1 LIINT
6 PSATFFASNLS
17 VKEKLPAFVHLNIN
31 TMPKS
36 SRGRRVK
43 NEVNAGSMA
52 DIAFLLLIF
61 FLVTTTIVE
70 EEGILV
76 KLPPIDLIHE
86 PEPVNQENVFTVRVN
101 ELNQILAENKVMDI
115 ANLKE
120 AAKEFITNPNQL
132 PNRPESPRKALVSL
146 QNDRGT
152 EYNTY
157 LMVYNELQ
165 AAYRELREAE
175 AQKRHGMS
183 FNSLNKDLKKEI
195 RNAIPL
201 IISEAEPTTF

>member
-1 LIINT
+1 
-6 PSATFFASNLS
+6 
-17 VKEKLPAFVHLNIN
+17 
-31 TMPKS
+31 MPKS
-36 SRGRRVK
+36 NRGRRVK

-76 KLPPIDLIHE
+76 KLPPIDYLNPQPTI
-86 PEPVNQENVFTVRVN
+86 VNQDNVFTVKVN
-101 ELNQILAENKVMDI
+101 AENQILAENKVMNI

-120 AAKEFITNPNQL
+120 ATKEFITNPNQL
-132 PNRPESPRKALVSL
+132 SNRPKSPKKALVSL

-152 EYNTY
+152 SYKTY

-165 AAYRELREAE
+165 AAYRELREKE
-175 AQKRHGMS
+175 AQKRYRKS
-183 FNSLNKDLKKEI
+183 FDTLNNAQKKRLEM
-195 RNAIPL
+195 
-201 IISEAEPTTF
+201 TFLW

>member
-1 LIINT
+1 
-6 PSATFFASNLS
+6 
-17 VKEKLPAFVHLNIN
+17 
-31 TMPKS
+31 MPKS

-76 KLPPIDLIHE
+76 KLPPIDILTD
-86 PEPVNQENVFTVRVN
+86 PVAVDQNNVFTVKVN
-101 ELNQILAENKVMDI
+101 EENQIFAENKIMDI
-115 ANLKE
+115 ARLKD
-120 AAKEFITNPNQL
+120 AAKEFITNPNRL
-132 PNRPESPRKALVSL
+132 PNRPKSPKKALVSL

-152 EYNTY
+152 EYKTY

-165 AAYRELREAE
+165 AAYRELRETE
-175 AQKRHGMS
+175 AQKRYGMS
-183 FNSLNKDLKKEI
+183 FNALNAEKKKEI
-195 RNAIPL
+195 RNEIPL
-201 IISEAEPTTF
+201 VISEAEPTEF

>member
-1 LIINT
+1 M
-6 PSATFFASNLS
+6 S
-17 VKEKLPAFVHLNIN
+17 
-31 TMPKS
+31 KS

-43 NEVNAGSMA
+43 NEINAGSMA

-76 KLPPIDLIHE
+76 KLPPIDEIKE
-86 PEPVNQENVFTVRVN
+86 PIPVDQNNVFTVKVN
-101 ELNQILAENKVMDI
+101 AQNQLLAENKIMSI
-115 ANLKE
+115 AKLKD
-120 AAKEFITNPNQL
+120 ATKEFILNPNQL
-132 PNRPESPRKALVSL
+132 PNRPKSPRKALVSL

-152 EYNTY
+152 DYKTY

-175 AQKRHGMS
+175 AQKRHGIS
-183 FNSLNKDLKKEI
+183 FNSLNKELKMEI
-195 RNAIPL
+195 RNEIPL
-201 IISEAEPTTF
+201 VISEAEPTEF

>member
-1 LIINT
+1 
-6 PSATFFASNLS
+6 
-17 VKEKLPAFVHLNIN
+17 
-31 TMPKS
+31 
-36 SRGRRVK
+36 
-43 NEVNAGSMA
+43 MA

-76 KLPPIDLIHE
+76 KLPPLDIIDRPITI
-86 PEPVNQENVFTVRVN
+86 NQDNVFTVKVN
-101 ELNQILAENKVMDI
+101 AQNQILAENKIMNI
-115 ANLKE
+115 AKLKD
-120 AAKEFITNPNQL
+120 ATKEFIINPNQL
-132 PNRPESPRKALVSL
+132 PNRPSSPKKALVSL

-152 EYNTY
+152 DYETY

-175 AQKRHGMS
+175 SQKRYGMP
-183 FNSLNKDLKKEI
+183 FNSLNNEKKKEI

-201 IISEAEPTTF
+201 VISEAEPTEF

>member
-1 LIINT
+1 
-6 PSATFFASNLS
+6 
-17 VKEKLPAFVHLNIN
+17 
-31 TMPKS
+31 MPKS
-36 SRGRRVK
+36 SRAHRVK

-76 KLPPIDLIHE
+76 KLPPIDTIYE
-86 PEPVNQENVFTVRVN
+86 PTQVNQDNVFSVKVN
-101 ELNQILAENKVMDI
+101 QQNQILAENKVMDI
-115 ANLKE
+115 AKLKD
-120 AAKEFITNPNQL
+120 AAKDFITNPNQL
-132 PNRPESPRKALVSL
+132 PNRPKSPKKALVSL

-152 EYNTY
+152 EYKTY

-175 AQKRHGMS
+175 AQKRYGMS
-183 FNSLNKDLKKEI
+183 FNSLNKELKKEI

-201 IISEAEPTTF
+201 VISEADPTEF

>member
-1 LIINT
+1 
-6 PSATFFASNLS
+6 
-17 VKEKLPAFVHLNIN
+17 
-31 TMPKS
+31 MPKK
-36 SRGRRVK
+36 SRARSAK

-76 KLPPIDLIHE
+76 KLPPINMIDV
-86 PEPVNQENVFTVRVN
+86 PVAINQDNVFTVKVN
-101 ELNQILAENKVMDI
+101 QQNQILAENKVMDI
-115 ANLKE
+115 ARLKD
-120 AAKEFITNPNQL
+120 AAKDFIINPNQL
-132 PNRPESPRKALVSL
+132 PNRPKSPNKALISL

-152 EYNTY
+152 EYKTY

-165 AAYRELREAE
+165 AAYRELREEE
-175 AQKRHGMS
+175 AQKRHGIS
-183 FNSLNKDLKKEI
+183 FKFLNNELKKEI

-201 IISEAEPTTF
+201 VISEAEPTEF

>member
-1 LIINT
+1 
-6 PSATFFASNLS
+6 
-17 VKEKLPAFVHLNIN
+17 
-31 TMPKS
+31 MPKS
-36 SRGRRVK
+36 KHARRVK

-76 KLPPIDLIHE
+76 KLPPIDEFTE
-86 PEPVNQENVFTVRVN
+86 PMPIDQNNVFTVKVN
-101 ELNQILAENKVMDI
+101 TDNQILAENKVMNI

-120 AAKEFITNPNQL
+120 ATKEFITNPNQL
-132 PNRPESPRKALVSL
+132 PNRPETPKKALVSL

-152 EYNTY
+152 EYETY

-165 AAYRELREAE
+165 AAYRELREEE

-183 FNSLNKDLKKEI
+183 YENLNKEKKTEI
-195 RNAIPL
+195 RNDIPL
-201 IISEAEPTTF
+201 VISEAEPTEF

>member
-1 LIINT
+1 
-6 PSATFFASNLS
+6 
-17 VKEKLPAFVHLNIN
+17 
-31 TMPKS
+31 MPKS
-36 SRGRRVK
+36 SRARRAK

-70 EEGILV
+70 EEGVLV
-76 KLPPIDLIHE
+76 KLPPLELIDLPITI
-86 PEPVNQENVFTVRVN
+86 NQNNVFTVKVN
-101 ELNQILAENKVMDI
+101 EQNQILAENKIIEV
-115 ANLKE
+115 AHLKD
-120 AAKEFITNPNQL
+120 AAKEFIINPNQL
-132 PNRPESPRKALVSL
+132 PNRPKSPKKALISL

-152 EYNTY
+152 EYKTY

-175 AQKRHGMS
+175 AQKRYGMS
-183 FNSLNKDLKKEI
+183 FKSLNNDLKKEI

-201 IISEAEPTTF
+201 VISEAEPTEF

>member
-1 LIINT
+1 
-6 PSATFFASNLS
+6 
-17 VKEKLPAFVHLNIN
+17 
-31 TMPKS
+31 MPKS
-36 SRGRRVK
+36 KARRAK

-76 KLPPIDLIHE
+76 KLPPIDVFTE
-86 PEPVNQENVFTVRVN
+86 PTPVDQNNVFTVKVN
-101 ELNQILAENKVMDI
+101 TQNQILAENKIMSI
-115 ANLKE
+115 ANLKD
-120 AAKEFITNPNQL
+120 ATKEFILNPNQL
-132 PNRPESPRKALVSL
+132 PNRPKSPKKALVSL

-152 EYNTY
+152 EYKTY

-183 FNSLNKDLKKEI
+183 FDALNKELKKKI

-201 IISEAEPTTF
+201 VISEAEPTEF

>member
-1 LIINT
+1 
-6 PSATFFASNLS
+6 
-17 VKEKLPAFVHLNIN
+17 
-31 TMPKS
+31 MPKS
-36 SRGRRVK
+36 KHARRVK

-76 KLPPIDLIHE
+76 KLPPFEIIDTPIN
-86 PEPVNQENVFTVRVN
+86 VNQNNVFTVKIN
-101 ELNQILAENKVMDI
+101 AANQILAENKIMDI
-115 ANLKE
+115 GRLKE
-120 AAKEFITNPNQL
+120 ATKEFISNPNQL
-132 PNRPESPRKALVSL
+132 PELAEIPRKALISL

-152 EYNTY
+152 DYKTY

-183 FNSLNKDLKKEI
+183 FEFLNNEKKREI
-195 RNAIPL
+195 RNEIPL
-201 IISEAEPTTF
+201 VISEAEPTEF